1 LGFGGFSCL
10 FKDLYLP
17 VAIAAAIKQPNANR
31 ATMPEKSESLEIGKT
46 IKNKTAVVIH
56 KTTAFFGEAT
66 FGRGDGFSS
75 LVIAVGWGT

>member
-1 LGFGGFSCL
+1 
-10 FKDLYLP
+10 
-17 VAIAAAIKQPNANR
+17 
-31 ATMPEKSESLEIGKT
+31 MPEKSESLEIGKT